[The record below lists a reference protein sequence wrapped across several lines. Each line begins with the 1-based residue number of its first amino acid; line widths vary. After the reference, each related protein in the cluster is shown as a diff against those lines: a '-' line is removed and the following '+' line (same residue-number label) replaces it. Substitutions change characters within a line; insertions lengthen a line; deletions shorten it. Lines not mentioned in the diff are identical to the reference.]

1 MLSTGGTRYL
11 PTRVRHLSPAEII
24 RSARDVFGSPRVGL
38 AEDSPAL
45 KIALAALEVMPPLEL
60 AADTTALPAVPDEL
74 RRWIA
79 SLSGRIAR
87 ALSESAPRLF
97 SERATVE
104 GFVDTYGRRIFREPL
119 TPSLRAELLRLFEQT
134 REHVPFTMSVAMF
147 IGHLFADG
155 RFLTRTELGVRHGGI
170 HNTPLTHH
178 EVASALSYFIWGTAP
193 SDQLLDAAAL
203 GLLDDPRVLKGFTDV
218 MLVDERA
225 QRVMSVQDN
234 VPETL
239 LKLAFGDEG
248 GEQIRL
254 DEQAVATIAAN
265 ARNPRV
271 VTHAIVASPAFRVR
285 RVS

>member
-1 MLSTGGTRYL
+1 M

-24 RSARDVFGSPRVGL
+24 RSARDVFGSARVGL
-38 AEDSPAL
+38 ADDSPAL
-45 KIALAALEVMPPLEL
+45 KIALAALEVMPPLDQ
-60 AADTTALPAVPDEL
+60 AANEVALPVVPDEL

-79 SLSGRIAR
+79 SLSGRISR
-87 ALSESAPRLF
+87 ALAESAPRLF
-97 SERATVE
+97 SERSTVE
-104 GFVDTYGRRIFREPL
+104 GFIDTYARRIFREPL
-119 TPSLRAELLRLFEQT
+119 APEQRTELVRLFEQT
-134 REHVPFTMSVAMF
+134 RQHVPFTMSVAML

-155 RFLTRTELGVRHGGI
+155 RFLTRTELGARNGGF

-178 EVASALSYFIWGTAP
+178 EVASALSYFIWGTSP

-203 GLLDDPRVLKGFTDV
+203 GLLDDPRVLQGFTDV

-254 DEQAVATIAAN
+254 DEQAVAAIAAN
-265 ARNPRV
+265 AHDPRV

-285 RVS
+285 RLS